1 MNVALDWGRAPR
13 RRRHRWPRLVGDAGS
28 VILAGVLLIWWLL
41 PVYNMLLIALD
52 PEGDTEFTGDI
63 WPSAPTLEGFRGVL
77 FQRYWYLQDFW
88 HQLGNSF
95 FIGIMT
101 MALTVLIASLASFA
115 LGRMRL
121 GPGGVIS
128 TAALVVY
135 MVPAYFLVIP
145 FYLLMHIYGL
155 MDSLWAVITA
165 DVTFAVPYAVMI
177 LHWYGRL
184 IPMEL
189 DETARIDG
197 ASPAQ
202 VYVQIY
208 LPLMAPALAAVGT
221 YALLTAWNE
230 YLYQFILLSSPG
242 NKTVAITLAT
252 FFNNEDTPW
261 NYPVAASLIYA
272 LPPIALFFAVR
283 RFIAAG
289 LPRGSV
295 RG

>member
-1 MNVALDWGRAPR
+1 MSGPPGRARGRGGRHGRLR
-13 RRRHRWPRLVGDAGS
+13 RWLDRVGVA
-28 VILAGVLLIWWLL
+28 VLAVVLLVWWLL
-41 PVYNMLLIALD
+41 PVYNMMLIALD
-52 PEGDTEFTGDI
+52 PEGKTAFTGDI
-63 WPSAPTLEGFRGVL
+63 WPSAPTLEAFRGVL

-95 FIGIMT
+95 FIGITT

-121 GPGGVIS
+121 GRGGVIS
-128 TAALVVY
+128 TAALLIY

-145 FYLLMHIYGL
+145 FYLLMHTYGL
-155 MDSLWAVITA
+155 MDSLWAVIAA
-165 DVTFAVPYAVMI
+165 DVTFAVPYAVLI

-189 DETARIDG
+189 DEAARIDG
-197 ASPAQ
+197 ASPGR
-202 VYVQIY
+202 VYLKIY

-230 YLYQFILLSSPG
+230 YLYQFILLSSPR

-252 FFNNEDTPW
+252 FFDNEDTPW
-261 NYPVAASLIYA
+261 NYPVAASLLYA
-272 LPPIALFFAVR
+272 LPPIVIFFAVR
-283 RFIAAG
+283 RYIAAG
-289 LPRGSV
+289 LTLGGV
-295 RG
+295 KG

>member
-1 MNVALDWGRAPR
+1 MSVAFGRARPPYRLR
-13 RRRHRWPRLVGDAGS
+13 R
-28 VILAGVLLIWWLL
+28 LAGDTGAVVLAVVLLLWWLL
-41 PVYNMLLIALD
+41 PVYNMMLIALD
-52 PEGDTEFTGDI
+52 PEGKTAFTGDI
-63 WPSAPTLEGFRGVL
+63 WPSAPTLEAFRGVL

-95 FIGIMT
+95 FIGITT

-121 GPGGVIS
+121 GRGGVIS
-128 TAALVVY
+128 TAALLIY

-145 FYLLMHIYGL
+145 FYLLMHTYGL
-155 MDSLWAVITA
+155 MDSLWAVIAA
-165 DVTFAVPYAVMI
+165 DVTFAVPYAVLI

-189 DETARIDG
+189 DEAARIDG
-197 ASPAQ
+197 ASPGR
-202 VYVQIY
+202 VYLKIY

-230 YLYQFILLSSPG
+230 YLYQFILLSSPR

-252 FFNNEDTPW
+252 FFDNEDTPW
-261 NYPVAASLIYA
+261 NYPVAASLLYA
-272 LPPIALFFAVR
+272 LPPIVIFFAVR
-283 RFIAAG
+283 RYIAAG
-289 LPRGSV
+289 LTLGGV
-295 RG
+295 KG

>member
-1 MNVALDWGRAPR
+1 MSVALARGRTPR
-13 RRRHRWPRLVGDAGS
+13 RLRRLVSDAGA
-28 VILAGVLLIWWLL
+28 VVLAVVLLIWWLL
-41 PVYNMLLIALD
+41 PVYNMMLIALD

-63 WPSAPTLEGFRGVL
+63 WPSAPTLEAFRGVL

-88 HQLGNSF
+88 RQLGNSF

-101 MALTVLIASLASFA
+101 MALTVLIGSLASFA

-121 GPGGVIS
+121 GKGGVIS
-128 TAALVVY
+128 TAALLLY

-145 FYLLMHIYGL
+145 FYLLMHRYGL
-155 MDSLWAVITA
+155 IDSLWAVIAA
-165 DVTFAVPYAVMI
+165 DVTFAVPYAVLI
-177 LHWYGRL
+177 LQWYGRL
-184 IPMEL
+184 IPLEL
-189 DETARIDG
+189 DEAARIDG
-197 ASPAQ
+197 ATPGQ

-230 YLYQFILLSSPG
+230 YLYQFILLSSPR

-252 FFNNEDTPW
+252 FFDNEDTPW

-283 RFIAAG
+283 RYIAAG
-289 LPRGSV
+289 LTLGGV
-295 RG
+295 KG

>member
-1 MNVALDWGRAPR
+1 MSVARARSR
-13 RRRHRWPRLVGDAGS
+13 RPHRLRR
-28 VILAGVLLIWWLL
+28 LASATGVVVLAVVLLLWWLL
-41 PVYNMLLIALD
+41 PVYHMMLIALD

-63 WPSAPTLEGFRGVL
+63 WPTAPTLEAFRGVL

-101 MALTVLIASLASFA
+101 MVLTVLIGSLASFA
-115 LGRMRL
+115 LSRIRL
-121 GPGGVIS
+121 GTGSVIS

-145 FYLLMHIYGL
+145 FYLLMHSYGL
-155 MDSLWAVITA
+155 MDSLWAVIAA
-165 DVTFAVPYAVMI
+165 DVTFAVPYAVLI
-177 LHWYGRL
+177 LQWYGRL

-189 DETARIDG
+189 DEAARIDG
-197 ASPAQ
+197 ASPGQ
-202 VYVQIY
+202 VYVKIY

-230 YLYQFILLSSPG
+230 YLYQFILLSSPR

-252 FFNNEDTPW
+252 FFDNEDTPW
-261 NYPVAASLIYA
+261 NYPVAASLLYA

-283 RFIAAG
+283 RYISTG
-289 LPRGSV
+289 LTLG
-295 RG
+295 GIKG

>member
-1 MNVALDWGRAPR
+1 MSVTLARRRTPR
-13 RRRHRWPRLVGDAGS
+13 RLHHRLRRLVSDAGA
-28 VILAGVLLIWWLL
+28 VVLAVVLLIWWLL
-41 PVYNMLLIALD
+41 PVYNMMLIALD

-63 WPSAPTLEGFRGVL
+63 WPTAPTLEAFRGVL

-101 MALTVLIASLASFA
+101 MALTMLIGSLASFA

-121 GPGGVIS
+121 GKGGVIS
-128 TAALVVY
+128 TTALLIY
-135 MVPAYFLVIP
+135 TVPAYFLVIP
-145 FYLLMHIYGL
+145 FYRLMHAYGL
-155 MDSLWAVITA
+155 MDSLWAVIAA
-165 DVTFAVPYAVMI
+165 DVTFAVPYALLI
-177 LHWYGRL
+177 LQWYGRL

-189 DETARIDG
+189 DEAARVEG
-197 ASPAQ
+197 ATPGQ
-202 VYVQIY
+202 VYVRIY
-208 LPLMAPALAAVGT
+208 LPLMAPALAVVGT

-230 YLYQFILLSSPG
+230 YLYQFMLLSSPR

-252 FFNNEDTPW
+252 FFENEDTPW

-289 LPRGSV
+289 LTLGGV
-295 RG
+295 KG

>member
-1 MNVALDWGRAPR
+1 VSVALARAR
-13 RRRHRWPRLVGDAGS
+13 RPFRLRR
-28 VILAGVLLIWWLL
+28 LAGDTGAVVLAVVLLLWWLL
-41 PVYNMLLIALD
+41 PVYNMMLIALD

-63 WPSAPTLEGFRGVL
+63 WPAAPTLEAFRGVL

-101 MALTVLIASLASFA
+101 MVLTVLIASLASFA

-121 GPGGVIS
+121 GTGGVIS
-128 TAALVVY
+128 TAALLIY

-145 FYLLMHIYGL
+145 FYLLMHGYGL
-155 MDSLWAVITA
+155 MDSLWAVIAA
-165 DVTFAVPYAVMI
+165 DVTFAVPYAVLI
-177 LHWYGRL
+177 LQWYGRL
-184 IPMEL
+184 IPLEL
-189 DETARIDG
+189 DEAARIDG
-197 ASPAQ
+197 ASPGQ
-202 VYVQIY
+202 VYVKIY

-230 YLYQFILLSSPG
+230 YLYQFILLSSPR

-252 FFNNEDTPW
+252 FFDNEDTPW
-261 NYPVAASLIYA
+261 NYPVAASLLYA

-283 RFIAAG
+283 RYIAAG
-289 LPRGSV
+289 LTLGGV
-295 RG
+295 KG

>member
-1 MNVALDWGRAPR
+1 VSAALVRA
-13 RRRHRWPRLVGDAGS
+13 RWPYRLRR
-28 VILAGVLLIWWLL
+28 LADGTGAAVLAAVLLLWWLL
-41 PVYNMLLIALD
+41 PVYNMMLIALD

-63 WPSAPTLEGFRGVL
+63 WPTAPTLEAFRGVL

-101 MALTVLIASLASFA
+101 LVLTVLISSLASFA

-121 GPGGVIS
+121 GRGGVIS
-128 TAALVVY
+128 TAALLVY

-145 FYLLMHIYGL
+145 FYLLMHSYGL
-155 MDSLWAVITA
+155 MDSLWAVIAA
-165 DVTFAVPYAVMI
+165 DVTFAVPYAVLI
-177 LHWYGRL
+177 LQWYGRL

-189 DETARIDG
+189 DEAARIDG
-197 ASPAQ
+197 ASPGR
-202 VYVQIY
+202 VYVKIY

-230 YLYQFILLSSPG
+230 YLYQFILLSSPR

-252 FFNNEDTPW
+252 FFHNEDTPW
-261 NYPVAASLIYA
+261 NYPVAASLLYA
-272 LPPIALFFAVR
+272 LPPIVLFFAVR
-283 RFIAAG
+283 RYIAAG
-289 LPRGSV
+289 LTLGSV
-295 RG
+295 KG

>member
-1 MNVALDWGRAPR
+1 MSVALARGRTPR
-13 RRRHRWPRLVGDAGS
+13 RLRRLVSDAGA
-28 VILAGVLLIWWLL
+28 VVLAVVLLIWWLL
-41 PVYNMLLIALD
+41 PVYNMMLIALD

-63 WPSAPTLEGFRGVL
+63 WPSAPTLEAFRGVL

-88 HQLGNSF
+88 RQLGNSF

-101 MALTVLIASLASFA
+101 MALTVLIGSLASFA

-121 GPGGVIS
+121 GKGGVIS
-128 TAALVVY
+128 TAALLLY

-145 FYLLMHIYGL
+145 FYLLMHRYGL
-155 MDSLWAVITA
+155 IDSLWAVIAA
-165 DVTFAVPYAVMI
+165 DVTFAVPYAVLI
-177 LHWYGRL
+177 LQWYGRL
-184 IPMEL
+184 IPLEL
-189 DETARIDG
+189 DEAARIDG
-197 ASPAQ
+197 ATPGQ

-230 YLYQFILLSSPG
+230 YLYQFILLSSPR

-252 FFNNEDTPW
+252 FFDNEDTPW

-283 RFIAAG
+283 RYIAAG
-289 LPRGSV
+289 LTLGSIK
-295 RG
+295 G